1 MKTKFTL
8 PSILLLTMMLVAP
21 PSRGAEPSDIDLGK
35 HVLPILSQKCQQCHG
50 GIHKRGGLDLRSLDA
65 MLKGGKSGPA
75 VKLSSPDDSLIW
87 KMISSDKMPQT
98 NLKLTAAEKK
108 IIHAWISAGAKETK
122 TNEAV
127 AIRESARP
135 AREVAAEI
143 DQRIQDG
150 LKRAKAAF
158 GGPADDSEFLRRVYL
173 DIIGRIPT
181 LEEAKAFLAD
191 RAANKRE
198 TLINDLLAR
207 PEYGKHFA
215 ETWVNIILQLAAN
228 ASPPDPAPFATWMAG
243 QLNQGVGWNKIVHEM
258 ISATTEEKERK
269 NYPAPVLYYFF
280 TGNNDGATDAIT
292 ATSNT
297 SQIFLGI
304 GLQCAECHDHPFQ
317 NWKQTDYWGMAA
329 FFARLSR
336 GGPSPK
342 LIDLPLDL
350 NGKDNGFSRQVSIF
364 SPEARRRGTKVNAR
378 FPGGEEFQPQP
389 GKDRLRFEFANW
401 MSSRDNPYFARTYV
415 NRVWGHFFGRGF
427 VNSYTD
433 FNDTNP
439 PSHPALLSALKAE
452 FVASKFDHK
461 HLIRSICLSQTYQR
475 TGRSKEASSDESPT
489 FARMESKVLS
499 AEMLYDSLC
508 VALDVPEISLAVPP
522 AKNSKVVPAR
532 RDNFVAFVRGMV
544 RSVDS
549 REYLSGVPQSLRIM
563 NQADFN
569 NGGKLVE
576 RLMMRHDHPDK
587 IIADLFL
594 ATYSRLPRNEELKE
608 LKSLTETLPARQAY
622 ERILWVLLNS
632 SEFRIYH

>member
-1 MKTKFTL
+1 MTKLVPAIAMLSMT
-8 PSILLLTMMLVAP
+8 LVAP
-21 PSRGAEPSDIDLGK
+21 SIRGAEPNIDLGK
-35 HVLPILSQKCQQCHG
+35 DILPILSQKCQQCHG

-65 MLKGGKSGPA
+65 MLKGGQSGPA
-75 VKLSSPDDSLIW
+75 VKLGSPDDSLMW

-108 IIHAWISAGAKETK
+108 IIHAWISAGAKEAK
-122 TNEAV
+122 ANEV
-127 AIRESARP
+127 VKIRESARS
-135 AREVAAEI
+135 AKEVAAEI

-150 LKRAKAAF
+150 LKQAKVEF
-158 GGPADDSEFLRRVYL
+158 GSPADDSEFLRRVYL

-181 LEEAKAFLAD
+181 IEEAKEFLAD
-191 RAANKRE
+191 RAGDKRAR
-198 TLINDLLAR
+198 LIDNLLAR
-207 PEYGKHFA
+207 PEYGKHLA
-215 ETWVNIILQLAAN
+215 ETWVNIILQLAVN
-228 ASPPDPAPFATWMAG
+228 ASPPEPTPFTNWMAE
-243 QLNQGVGWNKIVHEM
+243 QLNQGVAWNKIVHEM
-258 ISATTEEKERK
+258 ISATAEDNDRK
-269 NYPAPVLYYFF
+269 KFSAPVLYYLF
-280 TGNNDGATDAIT
+280 TGNNDGATDTVT

-342 LIDLPLDL
+342 LTDLPVD
-350 NGKDNGFSRQVSIF
+350 GKDKGFSREVSIF
-364 SPEARRRGTKVNAR
+364 SPEALHRGKKVNAR
-378 FPGGEEFQPQP
+378 FPGGDEFKPQP
-389 GKDRLRFEFANW
+389 GKDKLRFEFANW

-439 PSHPALLSALKAE
+439 PSHPKLLSSLSAE
-452 FVASKFDHK
+452 FVASNFDHK

-475 TGRSKEASSDESPT
+475 TGRSKDATSDESPT

-499 AEMLYDSLC
+499 AEMLYASLC

-522 AKNSKVVPAR
+522 PKNSKIPPPPAR
-532 RDNFVAFVRGMV
+532 GTFVAFVRGMV

-569 NGGKLVE
+569 HGGKLVE
-576 RLMMRHDHPDK
+576 RLMARHDVPEK
-587 IIADLFL
+587 SIADLFL
-594 ATYSRLPRNEELKE
+594 AAYSRPPRKEELEE
-608 LKSLTETLPARQAY
+608 LRSLTDTLPPKQAY